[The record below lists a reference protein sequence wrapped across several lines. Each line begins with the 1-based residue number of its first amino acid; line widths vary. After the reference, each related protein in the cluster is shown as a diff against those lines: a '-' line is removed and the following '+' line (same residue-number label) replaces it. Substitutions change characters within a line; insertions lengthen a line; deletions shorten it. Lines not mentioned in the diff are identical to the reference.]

1 MVSIANATPV
11 GPPLVPIQDKPRA
24 RTYSAELPPY
34 PSSWYCVGWSDE
46 LPPGGVRT
54 RRIAGQEI
62 VLFRT
67 RAGKPAAVEAH
78 CSHMGAHLGH
88 GGVVDDETIRC
99 PFHGFCFDAEGK
111 CTKTG
116 YGTRPPPKARQRAWP
131 LLERHGVL
139 LAFFDPLGRPPRW
152 DIPDAEMTGW
162 TPLRHRVLHLR
173 SHPQEICE
181 NSVDLGHFRYIHGYD
196 AVEELAPLET
206 DGPYL
211 HARYGFRR
219 RRRGLGSFR
228 EISVQIEIH
237 QRGLGYAFV
246 EARTSIGMLSRQL
259 VMVTPIDGEQVE
271 LRIGNS
277 IRRETTGP
285 RSALLSLVP
294 TRWLASL
301 AFAEFAR
308 DVNQDLVIWN
318 NKRYVSPPALAA
330 GDGPVGAFRK
340 WARQFYPTEVGS

>member
-1 MVSIANATPV
+1 MVSSGLV
-11 GPPLVPIQDKPRA
+11 SLGPRSRPRE
-24 RTYSAELPPY
+24 YSPELPPF

-46 LPPGGVRT
+46 LPPGAVRT
-54 RRIAGQEI
+54 QRIAGQEI

-67 RAGKPAAVEAH
+67 RAGQAAAVEAH

-88 GGVVDDETIRC
+88 GGVVEGETIRC
-99 PFHGFCFDAEGK
+99 PFHGFCFDGNGV

-116 YGTRPPPKARQRAWP
+116 YDTKPPPKARQRAWP

-139 LAFFDPLGRPPRW
+139 LAFFDPRGRPPGW
-152 DIPDAEMTGW
+152 DIPDADMTGW

-173 SHPQEICE
+173 SHPQEISE

-196 AVEELAPLET
+196 AVEELAPLDV

-219 RRRGLGSFR
+219 RRRALGSFR
-228 EISVQIEIH
+228 DISVEIEIH

-259 VMVTPIDGEQVE
+259 VMVTPVDGEQVE
-271 LRIGNS
+271 LRIANTV
-277 IRRETTGP
+277 RRATSGA
-285 RSALLSLVP
+285 RSRLLSLVP
-294 TRWLASL
+294 TRLLASM

-308 DVNQDLVIWN
+308 DVCQDLVIWN
-318 NKRYVSPPALAA
+318 NKRYVTPPALAA
-330 GDGPVGAFRK
+330 GDGPVGSFRK
-340 WARQFYPTEVGS
+340 WARQFYPTEVVP